1 MKRKLKMYAKDINGK
16 RVAAPDVRPLDQR
29 ESKLDIRKGMIKQR
43 ETVNIT
49 FLEHQET
56 LFSS

>member
-16 RVAAPDVRPLDQR
+16 RVTSPDVRTLDQR
-29 ESKLDIRKGMIKQR
+29 ETKLDTRKGMIKQR
-43 ETVNIT
+43 ETVNIS